1 MRRAC
6 KVPCEYADIN
16 GGLDLDKYCETRF
29 GTAVI
34 MCESLKKNIDPV
46 RKTAVSSAF
55 QKWMSDKKNQ
65 RRMRRR

>member
-1 MRRAC
+1 MRTSMAL
-6 KVPCEYADIN
+6 AWS
-16 GGLDLDKYCETRF
+16 LDLDKYCETRF

-46 RKTAVSSAF
+46 RKTVVSTPF
-55 QKWMSDKKNQ
+55 QKWMSDKKPQ